1 MMKKLQIKIANKKIV
16 VSRLNGKFVLNGWIT
31 VKKNHDNEEEKG
43 RHLFIGEGETPAQ
56 AMKRQWGVDLEGKK
70 ETPQIEEH
78 TNRRNEKN
86 ISAYKK
92 KTLEQQ
98 QKLDELNQKKEI
110 ARKIY
115 LEEDDKFIDFA
126 KKKGLTLT
134 EAKKIYPSIKEL
146 KAKTDD
152 FQKLIDESIEFRKS
166 TIDEL
171 SKSIRDEIENYNSN
185 TNKLVEEFD
194 KIPDLTKEYTDKLA
208 ELRKEREEIYRR
220 ESSGEIDKKTS
231 LALFLE
237 NTATIHDVKEKEQIA
252 RAQQLEENIKI
263 LNKKDTNFKLKSQ
276 TTNMAEMSNKLKYAL
291 DGFIGDGVVPS
302 NAVVSMN
309 RIKKGAR
316 AFAKED
322 TINLNEGDTVDVAIH
337 EYMHFIEKNNPRLL
351 ANSLAFAKSR
361 TEGEKTKSLATIT
374 GMRSYKGEYA
384 KKDKFF
390 DPYCGRVYSIDQ
402 EYNTA
407 NASEILSM
415 GMQRLF
421 TEPKKFAQEDREYF
435 NFCIAS
441 IKGDL

>member
-1 MMKKLQIKIANKKIV
+1 MSFDKALKKV
-16 VSRLNGKFVLNGWIT
+16 VDMAFDGWIT
-31 VKKNHDNEEEKG
+31 VKRNHDDEEEKG
-43 RHLFIGEGETPAQ
+43 RHLFIDKGETPAQ

-70 ETPQIEEH
+70 KTPQKEEH
-78 TNRRNEKN
+78 TNKRNEKN

-98 QKLDELNQKKEI
+98 KKLDEINQKKEI

-115 LEEDDKFIDFA
+115 LEEDDKFRDFA
-126 KKKGLTLT
+126 KKKGLSLYDA
-134 EAKKIYPSIKEL
+134 EKIYPNRKEL
-146 KAKTDD
+146 QAKTDE
-152 FQKLIDESIEFRKS
+152 FRKLEDESIEFRKT

-171 SKSIRDEIENYNSN
+171 SKSIRDEVENYNSS

-208 ELRKEREEIYRR
+208 ELRKERENIYKR
-220 ESSGEIDKKTS
+220 ESAGEFDRTTS
-231 LALFLE
+231 LKMFAE
-237 NTATIHDVKEKEQIA
+237 NTLEIREVKEKELKA
-252 RAQQLEENIKI
+252 RAQQIEENIKI

-276 TTNMAEMSNKLKYAL
+276 TKKMTEMSNKLKSAL

-309 RIKKGAR
+309 KIKRGAR
-316 AFAKED
+316 AFAKGD
-322 TINLNEGDTVDVAIH
+322 TINLNEEDTVDVAIH

-361 TEGEKTKSLATIT
+361 TEGEKTKSLATLT
-374 GMRSYKGEYA
+374 GNRSYKGEYA
-384 KKDKFF
+384 KKDNFF

-421 TEPKKFAQEDREYF
+421 TEPKKFAEQDREYF
-435 NFCIAS
+435 NFVIAS
-441 IKGDL
+441 IKGDI